1 MSYTVDKSKPVLVTG
16 ATGYI
21 AGVLIKELLDEGLT
35 VHATVRDASKK
46 DRFEY
51 LQDVADKS
59 PGSIKFFSA
68 DLLKQGSFKES
79 MQGCS
84 VVFHTASPFVVTG
97 KDIDAQT
104 DLVDPAVM
112 GTENVLN
119 EATNTPTVKRVVV
132 TSSGAAIFGDATDTK
147 LTKSGA
153 LTEENWNR
161 KSSLD
166 YGPYSYSKVLAEQ
179 KAWVIAGTQTQW
191 TLNTIH
197 PSFVMG
203 PGLKYHE
210 SAESYKTFAMIAGGG
225 MKSGAPGLAVGVVD
239 VRDVAHAHV
248 VAGFKKEATGRHIL
262 SGTNTNIFQVA
273 QTLLPKYKEYPIP
286 TMKAPFFLIY
296 LVGPYMLP
304 GMNRSAIRNNFDVE
318 IKFDNSKS
326 KKDLGIE
333 YRPIEVTTGDMMEQ
347 LISLGIVKKSK

>member
-1 MSYTVDKSKPVLVTG
+1 MSYTIDKSKPVLVTG

-21 AGVLIKELLDEGLT
+21 AGVLIKELLEVGLT

-46 DRFEY
+46 DHFQY
-51 LQDVADKS
+51 LQEVADKS
-59 PGSIKFFSA
+59 LGKIKFFSA
-68 DLLKQGSFKES
+68 DLLKQGSFKEA

-97 KDIDAQT
+97 KDVDPQT
-104 DLVDPAVM
+104 ELVDPAVM

-119 EATNTPTVKRVVV
+119 EATNTLTVKRVVV
-132 TSSGAAIFGDATDTK
+132 TSSCAAIFGDATDTK

-210 SAESYKTFAMIAGGG
+210 SAESYKTFSMIAGGG

-304 GMNRSAIRNNFDVE
+304 GMTRSAIRNNFDVE

-347 LISLGIVKKSK
+347 LITLDIVKKTK